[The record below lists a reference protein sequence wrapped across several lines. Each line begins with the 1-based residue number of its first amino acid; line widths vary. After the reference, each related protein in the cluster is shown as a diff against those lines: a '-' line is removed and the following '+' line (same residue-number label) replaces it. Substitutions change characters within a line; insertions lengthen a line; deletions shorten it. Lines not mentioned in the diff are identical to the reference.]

1 MLFSIDYLFN
11 DKWSEEDGSKYDKI
25 INIIKELRLKGD
37 EASRDE
43 YKDYQIFIT
52 GHSLGGSLAQLLSLA
67 IAKSSLVKDA
77 EVPTPVTTVTFA
89 SPMAGNKEF
98 LKEYQ
103 EQEKAGTLR
112 HLRVSNSGDYI
123 PTQMSFP
130 FTFPFMGYCQ
140 TGVNIHV
147 YENEKADVGY
157 RSQRSYISTAEYNR
171 PLAMHSLVTYK
182 KRLLKK
188 INAEIFEKSVED
200 FYKEHAGDCSE

>member
-1 MLFSIDYLFN
+1 M
-11 DKWSEEDGSKYDKI
+11 
-25 INIIKELRLKGD
+25 
-37 EASRDE
+37 
-43 YKDYQIFIT
+43 
-52 GHSLGGSLAQLLSLA
+52 GGSLAQLLSLA

-77 EVPTPVTTVTFA
+77 EVPTPITAVTFA
-89 SPMAGNKEF
+89 SPMVGNKEF

-123 PTQMSFP
+123 PTQMAFP

-157 RSQRSYISTAEYNR
+157 RNQRSYFSTAEYNL
-171 PLAMHSLVTYK
+171 PLSMHSIVTYK
-182 KRLLKK
+182 KRLNKK
-188 INAEIFEKSVED
+188 MNQEILEKSVED
-200 FYKEHAGDCSE
+200 FYNDHAEDCSE